1 MGDVFIKFIDK
12 IHITFSQTSPFSPPP
27 PHTPL
32 HASLCQKY
40 GIVLTTTLINE
51 TAFVSMQLSLA
62 RHKDYHKSINL
73 SKINFTMVNLK
84 H

>member
-12 IHITFSQTSPFSPPP
+12 IHITFSQTP

-62 RHKDYHKSINL
+62 RHKDYHKSIN
-73 SKINFTMVNLK
+73 
-84 H
+84 